1 MKNNTVQMK
10 CLLHILSFPL
20 FAALISCQGVIEPE
34 VGRMQAGMVE
44 LSVAPVSMGR
54 HIVNTRSTDK
64 TPEEVEIYNLH
75 VFFFDHDSGDYLRSS
90 GSSTTDEGKSY
101 RYLDGG
107 ESTLLIDASQF
118 EDASNVDIFVLANLA
133 EGTFSDTDGDGL
145 PDEIADRAAME
156 AYRYTPYRENNKGS
170 LGRYP
175 DTGLPM
181 SGRSLLPQDFTGGGG
196 QVISIQLKSLM
207 ARVDFNLSLNPPAE
221 DVEDGYPV
229 LHISGI
235 QLCNMPSGAFVIPQD
250 GQTDE
255 SVLDPDAVP
264 VTINLTPG
272 SGNNSYSFSF
282 YMFESFRE
290 ATGTID
296 AGIPEEYQQRFK
308 PTVAAEDAAYVY
320 LIGRYTDKNAYTS
333 NITYTLYLGENAV
346 DDFNITR
353 NCKYVN
359 NVSVRGITAVNHPDA
374 PDGSV
379 VGLDTRVTVSR
390 EENDYYYTILRERNH
405 DAHFN
410 VTPMDVYL
418 PGRGSLVFEVPA
430 EAQDWI
436 WMDPIQREAE
446 SEGDGKAAY
455 FYTDMQDWLREKHNG
470 QDFTAKYT
478 MTNTGT
484 GLKVERIYFYLDEN
498 SSLGDREADIKINF
512 ESADGTVSSQTLT
525 LGQRGLMTSTI
536 QDGPDTKIVYMEQY
550 EEYLNYYDP
559 LASYN
564 SSERYEDG
572 LPWGNNSEIGS
583 DKGAVLGVS
592 RGTYCSQNTTM
603 GDVFTPIIAEHNGQE
618 IMTLDDTPESAAA
631 YCLNKNKR
639 NRDGTVVDVIWYL
652 PGIRELE
659 QTLLHNYTV
668 SSDFQENY
676 YWSSAAGEE
685 EGFTLSWWGNTYN
698 EDIHRARAT
707 RVRHYVGGQSNPDA
721 PDNVDWEGEYAYEKS
736 GVNEAGW
743 QERSTINRVRCF
755 RIIDGVTE

>member
-1 MKNNTVQMK
+1 MK

-20 FAALISCQGVIEPE
+20 FAALISCQGLMEPE
-34 VGRMQAGMVE
+34 EGRMQAGMVE

-75 VFFFDHDSGDYLRSS
+75 VFFFDHDTEDYLSPS
-90 GSSTTDEGKSY
+90 GTSTTDEGKSY
-101 RYLDGG
+101 RYIDGG

-181 SGRSLLPQDFTGGGG
+181 SGRSLRPQDFTGGGG

-235 QLCNMPSGAFVIPQD
+235 QLCNMPSGALAVPQD

-296 AGIPEEYQQRFK
+296 AGIPEEYRQRFK

-436 WMDPIQREAE
+436 WMDPIQREAV
-446 SEGDGKAAY
+446 SEGDGKEKW
-455 FYTDMQDWLREKHNG
+455 FYTDMRDYLQGKYSENY
-470 QDFTAKYT
+470 TAEYE
-478 MTNTGT
+478 MRNTGSSM
-484 GLKVERIYFYLDEN
+484 LVERIYFYIDEN
-498 SSLGDREADIKINF
+498 PALSQREADIRIYYIP
-512 ESADGTVSSQTLT
+512 DGGAKPATPTQTLT
-525 LGQRGLMTSTI
+525 IGQQGLVYSEI
-536 QDGPDTKIVYMEQY
+536 WDGDNDRYVNAYMEYY

-559 LASYN
+559 LSGYGT
-564 SSERYEDG
+564 EQVYEG
-572 LPWGNNSEIGS
+572 MKWGNDSEIGS
-583 DKGAVLGVS
+583 QGDFWDPIDPWNVLCD
-592 RGTYCSQNTTM
+592 RN
-603 GDVFTPIIAEHNGQE
+603 GDGELFTPVIAERNNEGGNVL
-618 IMTLDDTPESAAA
+618 TLSSRPETAAG
-631 YCLNKNKR
+631 YCYNKNKR
-639 NRDGTVVDVIWYL
+639 NRDGTVPEVEWYL

-659 QTLLHNYTV
+659 QSLVKHYNEFE
-668 SSDFQENY
+668 DFQGNF
-676 YWSSAAGEE
+676 YWSSASGYYT
-685 EGFTLSWWGNTYN
+685 EGWIFQRDV
-698 EDIHRARAT
+698 EDTGKARASKAE
-707 RVRHYVGGQSNPDA
+707 YWANPEDH
-721 PDNVDWEGEYAYEKS
+721 PYHDNVNWEGNYCYVMS
-736 GVNEAGW
+736 GPDDEGSRD
-743 QERSTINRVRCF
+743 RSEINRVRCF